1 MAMEEAGPDEPV
13 ARSWLVRLAGWSRR
27 HRWPALLLWLA
38 VSVGL
43 TVGAQAVG
51 PAYTNDISLPG
62 SESQQ
67 VLDALA
73 AHQASAA
80 VESVQVVLH
89 DPAGMTQPTT
99 RTVVERMLREVRGL
113 DHVAAVS
120 DPYTAP
126 AGVTR
131 DGRTALATV
140 QLDAI
145 LADLPPQAIKDVI
158 DTATKARGGSLQV
171 ELGGDAV
178 RSVDTAGGGPAEG
191 AGLLAALVIL
201 VGMFGSVLAA
211 GLPLIT
217 AIVGVSASLAIVAL
231 LSHVAV
237 IPSYASSLMVLVGL
251 GVGIDYAL
259 LVFSRYRTELLQGA
273 DREAA
278 TARALD
284 TAGRAVLVAG
294 VTVMIALLG
303 LFTLGLP
310 SLEGVALAVALTVV
324 VTMIASL
331 TLLPGLLALL
341 GPRLER
347 SIRRRSERSHRVP
360 GARWRRWA
368 GLVRRRRWA
377 AIVVATG
384 ALVALSAPAL
394 DMRLGIADA
403 STGAATRTSRAAY
416 DLLSR
421 GFGPGFNGPLAVLVS
436 GDDPSAET
444 LRTALAR
451 TEGVATVAP
460 GQALP
465 DGSGSLVFVVP
476 ESGPQDAATADLVD
490 RLRTEVLPQVSSA
503 TGATYQVG
511 GMPAA
516 VADFSAAVGARLPAF
531 VLTVVGLSALLLL
544 LVLRSLAIPL
554 KAAVL
559 NLLSIGAS
567 LGVVTLVFQHGWFG
581 AQQGPV
587 EAFLPVMIFAIVFGL
602 SMDYEVFLVTRMHEA
617 WQQDRDA
624 EAAIEEGLARTGGVI
639 TAAATIMIAVF
650 GSFLLS
656 SDRMLQQFGLGLA
669 VAILI
674 DAVVIRCLL
683 VPSVMGLLGA
693 RAWWLPSFLQR
704 VVPAV
709 ALEPRPDVPI
719 RSRAGGP
726 ADDSPAVS
734 TEQRR

>member
-1 MAMEEAGPDEPV
+1 MTMVETARQDQA

-38 VSVGL
+38 LGIGL
-43 TVGAQAVG
+43 TAGAQVAG
-51 PAYTNDISLPG
+51 SAYTNDISLPG

-80 VESVQVVLH
+80 VESVQIVFH
-89 DPAGMTQPTT
+89 DLGGLTEPTT
-99 RTVVERMLREVRGL
+99 RTAVQRMLEEVRGL

-120 DPYTAP
+120 DPYADP
-126 AGVTR
+126 AGLSR
-131 DGRTALATV
+131 DGTTALSTV
-140 QLDAI
+140 QLDSV
-145 LADLPPQAIKDVI
+145 LADLPPEAVRDVI
-158 DTATKARGGSLQV
+158 DTAKRARSGTLQV

-178 RSVDTAGGGPAEG
+178 RSVETAGGGPAEG
-191 AGLLAALVIL
+191 VGLLAALVIL
-201 VGMFGSVLAA
+201 VGMFGSLLAA

-217 AIVGVSASLAIVAL
+217 AMLGVSASVAIVAL
-231 LSHVAV
+231 LSHLAV

-259 LVFSRYRTELLQGA
+259 LVFSRYRAELLQGA

-278 TARALD
+278 TERALD
-284 TAGRAVLVAG
+284 TAGRAVLIAG

-324 VTMIASL
+324 VTMVASL
-331 TLLPGLLALL
+331 TLLPGLLALF

-347 SIRRRSERSHRVP
+347 SIHRRDERSQRIP

-368 GLVRRRRWA
+368 RAVRRRRWT
-377 AIVVATG
+377 AIIVATG
-384 ALVALSAPAL
+384 ALLALAAPVL

-403 STGAATRTSRAAY
+403 STDAPPRTSRAAY
-416 DLLSR
+416 DLLAR
-421 GFGPGFNGPLAVLVS
+421 GFGPGFNGPLAVLVT
-436 GDDPSAET
+436 GDDPNGTAVGYALS
-444 LRTALAR
+444 RTD
-451 TEGVATVAP
+451 GVAAVAP
-460 GQALP
+460 GQPLP
-465 DGSGSLVFVVP
+465 DGSGALVFVVP
-476 ESGPQDAATADLVD
+476 DSGPQDARTADLVE
-490 RLRTEVLPQVSSA
+490 RLRTEVLPQVSST
-503 TGATYQVG
+503 TGASYQVG
-511 GMPAA
+511 GTPAA
-516 VADFSAAVGARLPAF
+516 VADFSAAVEARLPAF

-544 LVLRSLAIPL
+544 LVFRSLAIPL

-559 NLLSIGAS
+559 NLLSIGAA
-567 LGVVTLVFQHGWFG
+567 LGVVTLVFQEGWFG

-617 WQQDRDA
+617 WQQDRNA

-669 VAILI
+669 VAVLV

-693 RAWWLPSFLQR
+693 RAWWLPRLLQR

-709 ALEPRPDVPI
+709 ALEPRSDAPS
-719 RSRAGGP
+719 RSP
-726 ADDSPAVS
+726 VN
-734 TEQRR
+734 T